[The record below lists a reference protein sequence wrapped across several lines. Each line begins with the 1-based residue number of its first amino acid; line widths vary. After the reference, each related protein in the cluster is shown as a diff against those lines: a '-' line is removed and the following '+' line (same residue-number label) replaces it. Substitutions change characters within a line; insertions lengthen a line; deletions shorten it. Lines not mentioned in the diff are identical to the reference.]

1 MKSLNKLEYSVIA
14 LTLICL
20 VFTAGYFVGKGT
32 SVKIISFDKLAQVS
46 AGKPV
51 NPGAGPGT
59 TSTDADTSLPAAEAN
74 NASSDSSPALP
85 PGAAATPDGQTQTE
99 TGKININKASQSTLE
114 ALPGIGPV
122 LARAIIEYRERNG
135 GFHSTEQIMDVDGI
149 GEKKF
154 AEMKDMITVGK
165 G

>member
-1 MKSLNKLEYSVIA
+1 MKSLNKMEYSVIA

-20 VFTAGYFVGKGT
+20 FFTAGYFVGKGT
-32 SVKIISFDKLAQVS
+32 SVKVLSFDKLAQVS
-46 AGKPV
+46 AGAAV
-51 NPGAGPGT
+51 NLGPGT
-59 TSTDADTSLPAAEAN
+59 MGTGADASFPAAEAN
-74 NASSDSSPALP
+74 NAGSAGSPALP
-85 PGAAATPDGQTQTE
+85 SGAAATPASQTQTV
-99 TGKININKASQSTLE
+99 TDKININKASQSTLE

-135 GFHSTEQIMDVDGI
+135 GFHSAEQIMDVDGI

-154 AEMKDMITVGK
+154 TAMKDMITVGK